1 MAYDKSGIVT
11 VGGLKQ
17 LSVKVK
23 TTQDLLTKCVFLG
36 NIDDAEEVADVA
48 STQTVTSTDSVA
60 TMSMA
65 DSNPVIV
72 STPSNDETSELD
84 VIRNDGLTY
93 ENCKY
98 VDGGFSYISSNLI
111 LLNLRVTT
119 IAEDNRFFIIGL
131 PVPKNVNNSLAY
143 IPVSLFYAPSVYA
156 GGYIQI
162 NPETKQGELVLSF
175 SGNLPINTDIL
186 IGAVYMCET

>member
-1 MAYDKSGIVT
+1 MAYDEKKIAT
-11 VGGLKQ
+11 LGGLKQ

-36 NIDDAEEVADVA
+36 NIDDAEEVADVV
-48 STQTVTSTDSVA
+48 STQTVTSTNSVA
-60 TMSMA
+60 TMSIN

-72 STPSNDETSELD
+72 SSPSNAETSQLSA
-84 VIRNDGLTY
+84 IRNDGIVY

-98 VDGGFSYISSNLI
+98 VDGGFSYIANNLI

-119 IAEDNRFFIIGL
+119 ITEDNRFFITGL

-162 NPETKQGELVLSF
+162 NPETNQGELVLSF
-175 SGNLPINTDIL
+175 SGNLPINTDIM

>member
-1 MAYDKSGIVT
+1 MAYDEKKIAT
-11 VGGLKQ
+11 LGGLKQ

-36 NIDDAEEVADVA
+36 NIDDAEEVADVV
-48 STQTVTSTDSVA
+48 STQTVTSTNSVA
-60 TMSMA
+60 TMSIN

-72 STPSNDETSELD
+72 SSPSNAETSQSSA
-84 VIRNDGLTY
+84 IRNDGIVY

-98 VDGGFSYISSNLI
+98 VDGGFSYIANNLI

-119 IAEDNRFFIIGL
+119 ITEDNRFFITGL

-162 NPETKQGELVLSF
+162 NPETNQGELVLSF
-175 SGNLPINTDIL
+175 SGNLPINTDIM